1 MEKHVNTPGNVDDGV
16 SSNEQFEN
24 LSDDKKASF
33 IVENI
38 NSDVVLVN
46 LAMWLDLAIAKG
58 RYLDV
63 KLKQN
68 AVSQS
73 DNDKE

>member
-1 MEKHVNTPGNVDDGV
+1 MEKHIITPGNVDDGV
-16 SSNEQFEN
+16 SPHDEFDN

-58 RYLDV
+58 RYLDA

>member
-1 MEKHVNTPGNVDDGV
+1 MEKHVITPGNVYDGV
-16 SSNEQFEN
+16 SSHEEFDN
-24 LSDDKKASF
+24 LTDDKKASF

>member
-1 MEKHVNTPGNVDDGV
+1 METNTFNPETVADAT
-16 SSNEQFEN
+16 NEQFDN
-24 LSDDKKASF
+24 LSDDKKVSF

-38 NSDVVLVN
+38 NSDVVLIN

-68 AVSQS
+68 AVSKS